1 MTFTVATFNGQLT
14 NQIALTTRLTNQMRT
29 ELMRVSGSGVVKA
42 EPLWYCMDVLI
53 LASLL
58 SAVFVNKDVRLPR
71 GDWIKNCVC
80 VSLW

>member
-53 LASLL
+53 LASLTKRRFCQQGRQIAEGGL
-58 SAVFVNKDVRLPR
+58 D
-71 GDWIKNCVC
+71 
-80 VSLW
+80 